1 MRKYKMSGEEYNQ
14 IIEQAREA
22 KAILE
27 SKGFSFVREYLDNAL
42 TSIEEAILNGS
53 VKDVKESLTIGQS
66 VKEFFT
72 PKKDQIE
79 NLIGQRQFI
88 KKFLADLQGFADMKK
103 DLEKGIEAKK
113 IIVEGVENE

>member
-1 MRKYKMSGEEYNQ
+1 MSGEEYNQ

-22 KAILE
+22 QAILE
-27 SKGFSFVREYLDNAL
+27 SSGFAFVREYLDNAL
-42 TSIEEAILNGS
+42 TSIEEAILDGS
-53 VKDVKESLTIGQS
+53 VKDVKESLSVGQS

-88 KKFLADLQGFADMKK
+88 KKFLADLQGFVDMRTS
-103 DLEKGIEAKK
+103 LEKGIESKK
-113 IIVEGVENE
+113 IIVEGVEHE